1 MSLNYYEFKLFYY
14 NICIYKYIM
23 FNIKKTNLGNS
34 DEKETLLKVTENT
47 STSTSNIKENNIEEE
62 KKNLDI
68 SNTEIKKYIEDLS
81 EIEQAEIYKIIK
93 LNNEN
98 FSINTNGIFFNLSKI
113 SNLSK
118 QQIISFIFFCKN
130 NNNILN
136 NDEKNRDQ
144 YKRLL

>member
-47 STSTSNIKENNIEEE
+47 SNSNSKENNIEEE